1 MNISPIK
8 TEENYKAALS
18 LVESLS
24 DAQVGTEEFDR
35 LDIIVTL
42 IEAYEAKHHPIGPP
56 DPIATIEYE
65 MEKRGLTRRDLE
77 KIIGPSGRVS
87 EVLNRQRSLTVTMMR
102 RLQSAYQISPSILI
116 ASYSLDGTKQK
127 SRSAARK
134 AGQQSHSD
142 RTLVEPTFGSS
153 LQEAK
158 SKYRGKIR

>member
-127 SRSAARK
+127 SRSAARQ

-142 RTLVEPTFGSS
+142 RALVEPTFGSS